1 MIACD
6 CCGRAK
12 TKWSKKSTR
21 YVPLFVGVF
30 QLRRLTNKLE
40 CMPMFGYHRNIRTS
54 ASLLVRR
61 RCRKRPTSCI
71 SYICR
76 KEFLLLFLSRKSFSL
91 PRDTP
96 LNAATA
102 PFLDALKCHWT
113 VLGIS
118 EGDILH
124 SVETFQRLT
133 SIARQIG
140 QQRLL
145 VPWSRMY
152 DCFEITGKFKWTRVY

>member
-1 MIACD
+1 M
-6 CCGRAK
+6 
-12 TKWSKKSTR
+12 
-21 YVPLFVGVF
+21 GVF

-54 ASLLVRR
+54 ATLLVRR

-76 KEFLLLFLSRKSFSL
+76 KEFLLLFLSLKSVSL

-96 LNAATA
+96 LNAAIA
-102 PFLDALKCHWT
+102 PFLEDLKWHWI

-124 SVETFQRLT
+124 SVKTFRKLT

-145 VPWSRMY
+145 VPSSRMY
-152 DCFEITGKFKWTRVY
+152 DCFEITEKFKYTRVY